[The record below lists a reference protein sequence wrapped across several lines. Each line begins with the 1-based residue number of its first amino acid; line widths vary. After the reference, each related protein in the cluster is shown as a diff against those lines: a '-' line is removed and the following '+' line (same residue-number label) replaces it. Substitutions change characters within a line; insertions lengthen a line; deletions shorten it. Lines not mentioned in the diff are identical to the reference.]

1 MAGPSIRMALLAL
14 GLLHLAVAQPV
25 QAQSPSPTPPPAAAS
40 EVQVEHFDI
49 EGNTLLPIERIQQ
62 RIQPWLGQRTMGQL
76 REAASAVQDLYRRA
90 GYGGVV
96 AFVPEQTVAGGRIR
110 IRVVEGKLQQ
120 VEVIDN
126 QHFSRE
132 NILASLPALQVGAT
146 PDVRRIDAQIQ
157 MANENP
163 AKSLQLLLQ
172 PGREPGTVAAK
183 LSVVEGPVQ
192 RWSGRLDNTGGERTG
207 RWRAALGWQHADLT
221 GNDDVLSTEFQT
233 SPGHWSEVR
242 VLSLGYRVPFY
253 AHSMALDGFAARSDV
268 DGGTTQT
275 AAGDLAFSGRG
286 RVLGLRL
293 SRYLERFGNI
303 DQRLQLGLEQRDY
316 LNDCSIAGLPPGACG
331 GAGASVRLS
340 PLSVGYTLQAA
351 GEYRVGLSASLAH
364 NLGWGGANASADAF
378 DRVRVGAK
386 PGYTI
391 GRFSATLAVP
401 LLSFGTVEAR
411 GSVQYA
417 NRALVPGEA
426 FGVGGAQSVRGYEE
440 RELNGD
446 RGVRA
451 SLEYGSPNLLA
462 ALPGAEKIRLQA
474 VAFADVG
481 WVQQVGA
488 EQCLAGRSTC
498 RIGSLGFGL
507 RAGIPDS
514 QIRLDVARAMAGGNP
529 TRKGDWMLHLLMQ
542 QSF

>member
-1 MAGPSIRMALLAL
+1 MAGPSIRMALLTL
-14 GLLHLAVAQPV
+14 GLLHLAAAQPV
-25 QAQSPSPTPPPAAAS
+25 QAQSPSPTPPPAAAA

-303 DQRLQLGLEQRDY
+303 DQRLQVGLEQRDY

-364 NLGWGGANASADAF
+364 NLGWGGTNASADAF

-411 GSVQYA
+411 GSAQYA

-488 EQCLAGRSTC
+488 DQCLAGRSTC

>member
-1 MAGPSIRMALLAL
+1 MALLGL
-14 GLLHLAVAQPV
+14 GLLQMAAPQPV
-25 QAQSPSPTPPPAAAS
+25 QAQSQPSTQAPSTAPTAPGV
-40 EVQVEHFDI
+40 EIQVERFEI
-49 EGNTLLPIERIQQ
+49 EGNTLLPMERIQE
-62 RIQPWLGQRTMGQL
+62 RIRPWLGQRTMGQL

-96 AFVPEQTVAGGRIR
+96 AFVPEQTVTGGSIR

-120 VEVIDN
+120 VDVLDN

-132 NILASLPALQVGAT
+132 NILASLPALQTGVT

-163 AKSLQLLLQ
+163 AKTIQLLLQ
-172 PGREPGTVAAK
+172 PGKDPGSVDAK
-183 LSVVEGPVQ
+183 LGVTEGPIQ
-192 RWSGRLDNTGGERTG
+192 RWNSRLDNTGGERTG

-242 VLSLGYRVPFY
+242 VFSLGYRMPFY
-253 AHSMALDGFAARSDV
+253 AHSMALDAFAARSDV
-268 DGGTTQT
+268 DGGTSQT

-286 RVLGLRL
+286 RVLGMRL

-303 DQRLQLGLEQRDY
+303 DQRLQVGLEQRDY

-331 GAGASVRLS
+331 GAGASVRLN
-340 PLSVGYTLQAA
+340 PLTIGYTLQAA

-364 NLGWGGANASADAF
+364 NLGWGGTNASASDF
-378 DRVRVGAK
+378 ERVRGGAK
-386 PGYTI
+386 PSYTI

-411 GSVQYA
+411 GSAQLA

-426 FGVGGAQSVRGYEE
+426 FGVGGAHSVRGYEE
-440 RELNGD
+440 REINGD

-451 SLEYGSPNLLA
+451 SLEYGSPNLLGA
-462 ALPGAEKIRLQA
+462 VPGAEKIRLQA
-474 VAFADVG
+474 VAFADAA
-481 WVQQVGA
+481 WVQQVGND
-488 EQCLAGRSTC
+488 ECLASRGTC

-514 QIRLDVARAMAGGNP
+514 QIRLDVARAMASGNP
-529 TRKGDWMLHLLMQ
+529 TRKGDWKLHLLLQ